1 MLPEPMS
8 GPQWIDVDAR
18 PPGDLVTAAM
28 NLIMVDAAERDGELI
43 AHPAPESTRL
53 SKAEM
58 VGLAGMT
65 ATSEAGL
72 RHYEFEMTFVA
83 EPSCSWYHL
92 PPRGHRMC

>member
-8 GPQWIDVDAR
+8 GRQWIDVDTR

-28 NLIMVDAAERDGELI
+28 NLIMVDAAKRNGELI
-43 AHPAPESTRL
+43 AHPAAESTRL

-65 ATSEAGL
+65 SAREAGL
-72 RHYEFEMTFVA
+72 RRYEFEMAFVA
-83 EPSCSWYHL
+83 EPSCSRYYL
-92 PPRGHRMC
+92 PPRGHRMS

>member
-1 MLPEPMS
+1 MLPEPMC
-8 GPQWIDVDAR
+8 GRQWIDVDAR

-28 NLIMVDAAERDGELI
+28 NFIMVDAAKRDGELI
-43 AHPAPESTRL
+43 AHSAAESTRL

-83 EPSCSWYHL
+83 EPSRSWYHL

>member
-8 GPQWIDVDAR
+8 GRQWIEVDAR

-28 NLIMVDAAERDGELI
+28 NLIMVDAAKRDGELV
-43 AHPAPESTRL
+43 AHPAAESARL

-65 ATSEAGL
+65 PAREAGL

-83 EPSCSWYHL
+83 EPSCPRYHL

>member
-1 MLPEPMS
+1 MLPKPMC
-8 GPQWIDVDAR
+8 GRQWIDVDAR
-18 PPGDLVTAAM
+18 PPGGFVIAAM
-28 NLIMVDAAERDGELI
+28 NLIMVDAAKRDGELI
-43 AHPAPESTRL
+43 AHSAAESTRL

-65 ATSEAGL
+65 SARKAGL

-83 EPSCSWYHL
+83 EPPCSRYHL

>member
-18 PPGDLVTAAM
+18 PPSDLVTAAM
-28 NLIMVDAAERDGELI
+28 NLIMMHAAKRDGELI
-43 AHPAPESTRL
+43 AHPAAEGAGL

-65 ATSEAGL
+65 STDEAGL
-72 RHYEFEMTFVA
+72 RHHEFEMTLVA
-83 EPSCSWYHL
+83 DPWCSGHHL
-92 PPRGHRMC
+92 PPRGHRMS